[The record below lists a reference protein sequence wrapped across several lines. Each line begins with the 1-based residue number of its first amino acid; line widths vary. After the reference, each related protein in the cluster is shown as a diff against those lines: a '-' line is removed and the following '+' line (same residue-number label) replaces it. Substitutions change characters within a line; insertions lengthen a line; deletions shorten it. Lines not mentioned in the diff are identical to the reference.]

1 VITLQPYD
9 KSSAA
14 ITVTTDKG
22 EWFVDQVH
30 TDSDEPS
37 MVIPIRH
44 RFKWFDSISTRIEN
58 NEMNEGL
65 AILGVQYRYAITT
78 NRR

>member
-1 VITLQPYD
+1 
-9 KSSAA
+9 
-14 ITVTTDKG
+14 
-22 EWFVDQVH
+22 
-30 TDSDEPS
+30 
-37 MVIPIRH
+37 MVIPIQH